1 MIDDKINSSL
11 KEIERELQ
19 NISSARSQV
28 DRTVASY
35 EELKNVTSSYTKSL
49 SAIKDELAGLINT
62 LRVDY
67 AEIISDF
74 KKQQKEI
81 EDKSRTALEAVSDA
95 AETVQKNVNESIKS
109 VNQKLIFSLALN
121 AVLIVIVI
129 VIALHFIK

>member
-1 MIDDKINSSL
+1 MIDDKINTSL
-11 KEIERELQ
+11 REIERELQ

-35 EELKNVTSSYTKSL
+35 EELKNATSSYTKSL
-49 SAIKDELAGLINT
+49 SAIKEELAGLINT

-74 KKQQKEI
+74 KKQQKDI
-81 EDKSRTALEAVSDA
+81 EGKSRTTLEGVANA
-95 AETVQKNVNESIKS
+95 AENVQKKVNESIRS
-109 VNQKLIFSLALN
+109 VNQKLTISLVLN
-121 AVLIVIVI
+121 AVLIVI

>member
-81 EDKSRTALEAVSDA
+81 EDKSCTALEAVSDA
-95 AETVQKNVNESIKS
+95 AETVQKNVSESIKS

-129 VIALHFIK
+129 ALHFIK

>member
-49 SAIKDELAGLINT
+49 SAIKEELAGLINT

-81 EDKSRTALEAVSDA
+81 EDKSHTALEAVSDA
-95 AETVQKNVNESIKS
+95 ADTVQKNVNESIKS

-129 VIALHFIK
+129 ALHFIK

>member
-81 EDKSRTALEAVSDA
+81 EDKSRTALDAVSDA

-109 VNQKLIFSLALN
+109 INQKLIFSLALN

-129 VIALHFIK
+129 ALHFIK

>member
-95 AETVQKNVNESIKS
+95 AETVQKNVSESIKS

-129 VIALHFIK
+129 ALHFIK

>member
-11 KEIERELQ
+11 REIERELQ

-35 EELKNVTSSYTKSL
+35 EELKNATSSYTKSL
-49 SAIKDELAGLINT
+49 SAIKEELAGLINT

-74 KKQQKEI
+74 KKQQKDI
-81 EDKSRTALEAVSDA
+81 KGKSRTTLEGVANA
-95 AETVQKNVNESIKS
+95 AENVQKKVNESIKS
-109 VNQKLIFSLALN
+109 VNQKLTISLVLN
-121 AVLIVIVI
+121 AVLIVI